1 MSHETLN
8 NPAGHYAA
16 FETSASLRR
25 VGEQLVWEV
34 ENGNWRQHDALI
46 AVIEHFDRESA
57 KAYVMD
63 GIHAMGISGS
73 AEHFVQSTLN
83 TLSLTITKLSKQI
96 VPKLDRQQMT
106 LAASHVRSLSI
117 TVTRADGSPCP
128 MTGFRV
134 PDSVNARREQ
144 IVARIRAGHW
154 QAERKAVSQ
163 LLSELGDLMLEE
175 IYLKSIRLMGFG
187 FLTEKVIQGGA
198 AVGRGVQHQLI
209 NWAVG
214 HLQEPEFKTLA
225 DYTEHLHLHLPAP
238 IPHTFLHYPND

>member
-1 MSHETLN
+1 MHYTSDD

-16 FETSASLRR
+16 FETSTALRR

-34 ENGNWRQHDALI
+34 EQGNWRQHDALI

-63 GIHAMGISGS
+63 GIHAMGITGS

-96 VPKLDRQQMT
+96 VPKLDRKQME
-106 LAASHVRSLSI
+106 LAATHVRSLSI
-117 TVTRADGSPCP
+117 TLPDGNGGFRT

-154 QAERKAVSQ
+154 QAERKQVSQ
-163 LLSELGDLMLEE
+163 LLSDLGDLMLEE

-198 AVGRGVQHQLI
+198 AVGRGLQHQLI

-225 DYTEHLHLHLPAP
+225 DYTEHLHLHLPEP
-238 IPHTFLHYPND
+238 LPHTFLYYVRE

>member
-1 MSHETLN
+1 MNDSN

-16 FETSASLRR
+16 FETSAALRR

-34 ENGNWRQHDALI
+34 ENGNWRQHEALI

-63 GIHAMGISGS
+63 GIHAMGITGS

-96 VPKLDRQQMT
+96 VPKLDKQQMT

-117 TVTRADGSPCP
+117 TIAREDGSLCP

-134 PDSVNARREQ
+134 PDAVNARREQ
-144 IVARIRAGHW
+144 IVARIRDGHW
-154 QAERKAVSQ
+154 QSERKAVSE
-163 LLSELGDLMLEE
+163 LLSDLGDLMLEE

-187 FLTEKVIQGGA
+187 FLTEKLIQGGA
-198 AVGRGVQHQLI
+198 AIGRGLQHQLI
-209 NWAVG
+209 NWAVSTLG
-214 HLQEPEFKTLA
+214 ESEFRTLA
-225 DYTEHLHLHLPAP
+225 DYTEKVHLHLPSP
-238 IPHTFLHYPND
+238 TPHT